1 MMGRPKKYEETVP
14 MMRRVPPRFVPIID
28 AFIEMVKANDGM
40 VRFEP
45 GVVETIPQ
53 EAKIEKPV
61 ERFGISVND
70 FLAKIGKPGI
80 STPAADQ
87 PRAEDG
93 SIEPTVTIHD
103 LPDEIQRFLKDPS
116 YYDELVRSDRNIVD
130 SAWFRTLYNQLG
142 GATSEKAQNIIFQKM
157 YDRIKEIEDE

>member
-1 MMGRPKKYEETVP
+1 MAGRPRCTEDVIQIN
-14 MMRRVPPRFVPIID
+14 RRVPTRFVPIVD
-28 AFIEMVKANDGM
+28 AFIEMLKENDGM
-40 VRFEP
+40 VSFQPCR
-45 GVVETIPQ
+45 TIPQ
-53 EAKIEKPV
+53 ETKIDDKPI

-93 SIEPTVTIHD
+93 SIEPTVTIRD

-142 GATSEKAQNIIFQKM
+142 SATSEKAQNIIFQKM

>member
-1 MMGRPKKYEETVP
+1 MAGRPRSTEDIIQIN
-14 MMRRVPPRFVPIID
+14 RRVPTRFVPIVD
-28 AFIEMVKANDGM
+28 AFIEMLKENDGM
-40 VRFEP
+40 VSFQP
-45 GVVETIPQ
+45 CGTIPQ
-53 EAKIEKPV
+53 ETKFDDKPV

-93 SIEPTVTIHD
+93 SVEPTVTIYD
-103 LPDEIQRFLKDPS
+103 LPDEIQRFMKDPA
-116 YYDELVRSDRNIVD
+116 YYDELVRSDRRIVD
-130 SAWFRTLYNQLG
+130 SVWFRTLYNQFVV
-142 GATSEKAQNIIFQKM
+142 ANSEKAQNIIIQKI